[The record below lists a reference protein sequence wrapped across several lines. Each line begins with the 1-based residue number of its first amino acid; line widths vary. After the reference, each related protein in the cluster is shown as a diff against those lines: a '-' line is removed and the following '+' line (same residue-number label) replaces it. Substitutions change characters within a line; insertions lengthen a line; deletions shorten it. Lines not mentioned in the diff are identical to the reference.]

1 MRLQLN
7 FVLNVLKQIS
17 ILTFATDVVCFK
29 MLDNKMGVEEDANLL
44 DNQKKNAW
52 IRKIILFC
60 HVMYTMLP
68 ISIQIIAC
76 KLYILLPTMCDRK
89 IDAKLLGKW

>member
-1 MRLQLN
+1 MDKIRLQLN

-44 DNQKKNAW
+44 DNQKK
-52 IRKIILFC
+52 
-60 HVMYTMLP
+60 ML
-68 ISIQIIAC
+68 
-76 KLYILLPTMCDRK
+76 
-89 IDAKLLGKW
+89 G